1 MGRDGGGW
9 IPDIIPSPTL
19 PHRGGGR
26 YYIRRSTM
34 NVTQLSVFMENK
46 PGHLQNVLKTLA
58 DQNINIIT
66 LTIAETSDFGV
77 LRMIVNDPE
86 KAKKVLHDARITCS
100 TTEVLAVELDDRPG
114 SLFKAIDTFA
124 KNNLNI
130 EYMYAFTEK
139 RGDKAVM
146 IFRFDDIEAAKKAM
160 AQEGYQLVKNIDII
174 GAGK

>member
-1 MGRDGGGW
+1 
-9 IPDIIPSPTL
+9 
-19 PHRGGGR
+19 
-26 YYIRRSTM
+26 M

>member
-1 MGRDGGGW
+1 
-9 IPDIIPSPTL
+9 
-19 PHRGGGR
+19 
-26 YYIRRSTM
+26 M

-46 PGHLQNVLKTLA
+46 PGHLQNVLKTLS
-58 DQNINIIT
+58 DQSINIIT

-100 TTEVLAVELDDRPG
+100 TTEVLAVELDDKPG
-114 SLFKAIDTFA
+114 SLFKAIDTFS

-139 RGDKAVM
+139 RGDRAVM

-160 AQEGYQLVKNIDII
+160 AQEGYQIVKNIDII

>member
-1 MGRDGGGW
+1 
-9 IPDIIPSPTL
+9 
-19 PHRGGGR
+19 
-26 YYIRRSTM
+26 M

-46 PGHLQNVLKTLA
+46 PGHLQNVLKTLS
-58 DQNINIIT
+58 DQSINIIT

-100 TTEVLAVELDDRPG
+100 TTEVLAVELDDKPG
-114 SLFKAIDTFA
+114 SLFKAIDTFS

-139 RGDKAVM
+139 RGDRAVM